1 VVLDLVVDRSKGV
14 CGRGGTSHRI
24 LRWVGI
30 ASPLLYFGSITVG
43 CHLYPGFDLV
53 RQVSSELGARN
64 APHPLGFNVGLMLF
78 GAATALTALQLRNVL
93 NDMKIPSVRAGIA
106 SGVIALFGFATL
118 MAGSFPLPDWKH
130 AAAAS
135 LGFPNLL
142 GPWLLAVALR
152 IRRDLQTFR
161 VYLVGTNI
169 AMALAMAFYMAL
181 AHLGY
186 PGLGQLLYSFT
197 AVPWIGVSACVLSRA
212 ANREMSSA
220 GFRLAS
226 G

>member
-1 VVLDLVVDRSKGV
+1 MRA
-14 CGRGGTSHRI
+14 RRRTNHRM
-24 LRWVGI
+24 LRWAGI

-43 CHLYPGFDLV
+43 CRLYPGFDLV
-53 RQVSSELGARN
+53 RHVSSELGARN
-64 APHPLGFNVGLMLF
+64 APHPLVFNAGPMSF

-93 NDMKIPSVRAGIA
+93 NDLHIPSVRAGIA

-135 LGFPNLL
+135 LGLPHLL
-142 GPWLLAVALR
+142 GPWLLAVALP
-152 IRRDLQTFR
+152 IRRDMQSLR
-161 VYLVGTNI
+161 VYLVSTNI
-169 AMALAMAFYMAL
+169 AMVLAMASYMAL

-197 AVPWIGVSACVLSRA
+197 AVPYIGVSAYVLSRA
-212 ANREMSSA
+212 ASREMSSLNRRP
-220 GFRLAS
+220 GT
-226 G
+226 